1 VVALLWA
8 ATPGRPYV
16 SKGERKPSSTMLS
29 DSQIERYS
37 RQIIL
42 PQVGGKGQEKL
53 LRARVLVNGSGSL
66 QTSALLYLAAAGV
79 GTLGVIANDSGAV
92 FSAFA
97 PDQRETVSAALTDL
111 NPDCTVVI
119 HGAMDPPSPE
129 QIVRGYDLVLS
140 PPSPLHEVCYAL
152 RRPFLCAQV
161 LAVDAWLF
169 LCTGYEPDRPC
180 LRCLPRHLFEERTNM
195 PLLAPLFL
203 GTLQATEAIKLILGL
218 SRSSTGKLLHCQFPT
233 LHFSERP
240 VQKDPQ
246 CNLCGRLVS

>member
-1 VVALLWA
+1 
-8 ATPGRPYV
+8 
-16 SKGERKPSSTMLS
+16 MLS

-53 LRARVLVNGSGSL
+53 LRARVLVNGSGPL

-97 PDQRETVSAALTDL
+97 PDQTETVSTALTCL

-119 HGAMDPPSPE
+119 HRETEGADPE
-129 QIVRGYDLVLS
+129 QLVRKYDLVLS
-140 PPSPLHEVCYAL
+140 APGPLHDVCYAS

-161 LAVDAWLF
+161 STTGAWLF
-169 LCTGYEPDRPC
+169 PCLGYEPDSPC
-180 LRCLPRHLFEERTNM
+180 LRCLPPHLFEEGADTH
-195 PLLAPLFL
+195 PLAALLL

-218 SRSSTGKLLHCQFPT
+218 PGSSLGKLLHCQFPT

-240 VQKDPQ
+240 VRKDPQ
-246 CNLCGRLVS
+246 CNLCGRSAF

>member
-1 VVALLWA
+1 MNGFCSVRPELVEGGTETFQHYALRLPDRTLQPPDHFA
-8 ATPGRPYV
+8 AGGRQGPGETP
-16 SKGERKPSSTMLS
+16 
-29 DSQIERYS
+29 
-37 RQIIL
+37 
-42 PQVGGKGQEKL
+42 
-53 LRARVLVNGSGSL
+53 ACSGASEWQWSL

-97 PDQRETVSAALTDL
+97 PDQRETVSAALTGL

-140 PPSPLHEVCYAL
+140 PPGPLHEVCYAL
-152 RRPFLCAQV
+152 RRPFLCAQ
-161 LAVDAWLF
+161 ASAIDAWVF
-169 LCTGYEPDRPC
+169 LCTGYEPDSPC

-240 VQKDPQ
+240 VRKDPQ
-246 CNLCGRLVS
+246 CNLCGRTVS